1 MGKLC
6 FSEGDQVRFVGVVW
20 RVPGTIVITA
30 ERLASGQPMVLGRR
44 GRQIGEITVSE

>member
-20 RVPGTIVITA
+20 R
-30 ERLASGQPMVLGRR
+30 MVFKAVRR
-44 GRQIGEITVSE
+44 SKALEHRQDA